1 MIGIQN
7 FIFYFAKKC
16 STSILSV
23 LRHFAVNV
31 YQYKSKYL
39 YLKKKLKP
47 TVPTYWIICSKFS
60 AVSSVKAED
69 KNIYR
74 EIEYISM

>member
-39 YLKKKLKP
+39 YLKK
-47 TVPTYWIICSKFS
+47 
-60 AVSSVKAED
+60 
-69 KNIYR
+69 N
-74 EIEYISM
+74 